1 MPHCDLFLEIANS
14 AVATEDY
21 YLPICGGMG
30 MTMDTA
36 NSTEAVEGDSHGG
49 TNNNK
54 VDSVLKNSPDGGDMI
69 KESGGGDRKSLEQLL
84 DKFDSW
90 KQGNVLFPVA
100 LGWMKKAKKERFY
113 SAVTTEKD
121 GTKVSLDEQS
131 RILVTSEKDHHKAAR
146 SIQAQWRRYC
156 PQSAVSFYKASR
168 AIQTKWRSYV
178 NRVRYLALHQK
189 LRECCSTIAIQSA

>member
-1 MPHCDLFLEIANS
+1 MGNGSADLFGVCVVSSSNKNDASRTTPSALMQCHTVTCFLEIVNN

-100 LGWMKKAKKERFY
+100 LGWIKKAKKERFY

-131 RILVTSEKDHHKAAR
+131 RIVDTAKEGTNVAFDE
-146 SIQAQWRRYC
+146 Q
-156 PQSAVSFYKASR
+156 
-168 AIQTKWRSYV
+168 
-178 NRVRYLALHQK
+178 
-189 LRECCSTIAIQSA
+189 